1 MTTVGQRIREI
12 RKQRNLTQRQ
22 LADRVGINFTYLS
35 RVEND
40 RLDDEQTPREET
52 LQKIASALKTDADEL
67 LLLARR
73 IPGTIRDRILDKPGI
88 FRRILKLSDSD
99 LEDILEQLECD
110 RSPASATDPLSAT
123 DPPASVDSPASADSL
138 ANADPPANADSVPSG
153 DPASLA
159 SAAVSRNTL
168 SSAPLSDV
176 AALTSR
182 KAK

>member
-12 RKQRNLTQRQ
+12 RKQRNLTQRE
-22 LADRVGINFTYLS
+22 LAEKVGINFTYLS

-52 LQKIASALKTDADEL
+52 LQKIARALDTDSDEL

-73 IPGTIRDRILDKPGI
+73 IPDTFRTRILAKPGI

-99 LEDILEQLECD
+99 LEELLRGFE
-110 RSPASATDPLSAT
+110 SPAEQV
-123 DPPASVDSPASADSL
+123 VDGDDA
-138 ANADPPANADSVPSG
+138 VPM
-153 DPASLA
+153 
-159 SAAVSRNTL
+159 T
-168 SSAPLSDV
+168 
-176 AALTSR
+176 R